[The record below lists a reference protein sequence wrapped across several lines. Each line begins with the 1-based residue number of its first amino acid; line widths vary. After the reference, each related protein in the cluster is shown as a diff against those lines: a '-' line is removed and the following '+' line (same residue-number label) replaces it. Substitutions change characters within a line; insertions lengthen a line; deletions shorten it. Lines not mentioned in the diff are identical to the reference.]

1 MYWVYCLQLS
11 FFFLISVIY
20 GWHKPR
26 VSSWTDAC
34 ESRQSEGLVRPWVW
48 SKDQKGNRD
57 LGSCELAVRLL
68 FFKTSKPCQGQE
80 RRERCVESSVG
91 LWSKYSSAKIVWR
104 VSCGSVRAGDLRCLS
119 MEGLRMLRM
128 SELCKGSWLKCDVE
142 RSLENAR
149 KFISCKGA
157 CGGVRSD
164 LSSATKQLLHW
175 WLLP

>member
-1 MYWVYCLQLS
+1 MAGISLVSELPVLS
-11 FFFLISVIY
+11 QAGQMPLRAGKARGWSV
-20 GWHKPR
+20 H
-26 VSSWTDAC
+26 
-34 ESRQSEGLVRPWVW
+34 ESGVRIRR
-48 SKDQKGNRD
+48 GRNRD

-80 RRERCVESSVG
+80 RRERCVEGSVG
-91 LWSKYSSAKIVWR
+91 LWSKYSRAKIVWR
-104 VSCGSVRAGDLRCLS
+104 VSYGAVRAGDLRCLS
-119 MEGLRMLRM
+119 MEGPKMLRM

-142 RSLENAR
+142 RSIENAR

-175 WLLP
+175 RLLP